1 VNRDEVRGKAQAVKG
16 KVKKAIGNAVHD
28 GQWRDEGAVEEAAGR
43 TQETVGRARRK
54 IGEAIKSVGKAIK
67 K

>member
-1 VNRDEVRGKAQAVKG
+1 VNRDEVQGKVRAAKG
-16 KVKKAIGNAVHD
+16 TVKKAIGSAVRD
-28 GQWRDEGAVEEAAGR
+28 GQWHDEGAVEEAAGR

-54 IGEAIKSVGKAIK
+54 IGEAIRGVGKAIK